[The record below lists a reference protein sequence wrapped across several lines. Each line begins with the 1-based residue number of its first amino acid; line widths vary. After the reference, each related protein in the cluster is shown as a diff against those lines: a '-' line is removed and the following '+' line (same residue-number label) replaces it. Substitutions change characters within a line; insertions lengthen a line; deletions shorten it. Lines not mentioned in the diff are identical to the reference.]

1 MPATEVGSAC
11 PRRPE
16 IEFKELGFW
25 AYKLSSLNLVC
36 KQRNRVRWTR
46 FQGLQ
51 TESKEL
57 GLYAQ
62 KPSSLNSVSF
72 SPPVTHQRT
81 QKILNKNIEFQKYI
95 VSTLIPSHSRSLSHS
110 LTLLPVS
117 VSLSLSLSCFVFV
130 AVTVAI
136 TPSLPHLVFL
146 PQQNFCPHC

>member
-1 MPATEVGSAC
+1 MGVHVDQ
-11 PRRPE
+11 
-16 IEFKELGFW
+16 K
-25 AYKLSSLNLVC
+25 SSSMNLVC
-36 KQRNRVRWTR
+36 KPRNRVRWTR

-62 KPSSLNSVSF
+62 KPSSLNLVSF

-95 VSTLIPSHSRSLSHS
+95 VCTLIPSHSRSLSHS

>member
-1 MPATEVGSAC
+1 MKPSPTNSVSLLTNQVQWTQFICPETE
-11 PRRPE
+11 
-16 IEFKELGFW
+16 FF
-25 AYKLSSLNLVC
+25 
-36 KQRNRVRWTR
+36 
-46 FQGLQ
+46 
-51 TESKEL
+51 EL

-62 KPSSLNSVSF
+62 KPSSLNLVSF

-95 VSTLIPSHSRSLSHS
+95 VCTLIPSHSRSLSHS

-146 PQQNFCPHC
+146 PQQNFCPHCWNYSTKKKRLP

>member
-1 MPATEVGSAC
+1 MPATEVGNAC

-25 AYKLSSLNLVC
+25 AYKPSSLNLVC
-36 KQRNRVRWTR
+36 KQRNRVCWTR

-62 KPSSLNSVSF
+62 KSVSF

-81 QKILNKNIEFQKYI
+81 KKILNKNIEFQKYI

-110 LTLLPVS
+110 LTLLSVS
-117 VSLSLSLSCFVFV
+117 VSLSLSLSCFVF
-130 AVTVAI
+130 VAI

-146 PQQNFCPHC
+146 PQQNLCPHC